1 MWKFE
6 IVFVHVAACAR
17 YLIITH
23 VREVKGSAKTKKRT
37 EMRALKKVA
46 FLKGA
51 IKKEGIVTLLRCSP
65 FLKLFS

>member
-37 EMRALKKVA
+37 EMRFFA
-46 FLKGA
+46 FLFA
-51 IKKEGIVTLLRCSP
+51 YIKKKQYLCSEILKIV
-65 FLKLFS
+65 